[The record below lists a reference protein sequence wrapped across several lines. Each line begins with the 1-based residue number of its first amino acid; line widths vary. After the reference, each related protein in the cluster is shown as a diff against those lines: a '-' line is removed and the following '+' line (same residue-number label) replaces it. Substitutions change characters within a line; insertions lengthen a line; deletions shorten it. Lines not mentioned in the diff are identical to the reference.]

1 MLEEFF
7 NNEREAINNELES
20 FFNNINKKE
29 TEVLFTDFYNQ
40 LKEFITPKKS
50 KAKRIHP
57 ILLIA
62 AFNGIINPI
71 YLEDQIDEIRKA
83 SIAMEFLHS
92 GHLIH
97 DDLIDNDDT
106 RRGNPTFH
114 VQLRNEIDSIYKS
127 MNISEEKRKERREL
141 YGRDLSILGGSFGYL
156 LGLEII
162 RSTKFPEPLKLLS
175 INEYA
180 EAVDCLI
187 KGQIIEEYMDFHN
200 LTMTL
205 EQYLSIAEFQRA
217 RLFEKSAKIGAI
229 LARGNVHYQIKPLSE
244 AMLRIGQAFSIR
256 DDILDVKKDIQSKK
270 KKFVYLLA
278 VQNTNE
284 EQSRTLNEI
293 YQKKEISKN
302 ELKEVENIFAET
314 NALVIAESFSKNLI
328 SQSKEFLSEIY
339 PDLNKEQK
347 IFFNEFADF
356 TYLRDF

>member
-7 NNEREAINNELES
+7 SSEREAINNELEL
-20 FFNNINKKE
+20 FFENINKKE

-114 VQLRNEIDSIYKS
+114 VQLRNEIDIIYKS
-127 MNISEEKRKERREL
+127 MNIFSEEKRKERREL
-141 YGRDLSILGGSFGYL
+141 YGRDLSILGGCFGYL

-180 EAVDCLI
+180 EAVDFLI
-187 KGQIIEEYMDFHN
+187 KGQIIFTTHESS
-200 LTMTL
+200 LMTL
-205 EQYLSIAEFQRA
+205 E
-217 RLFEKSAKIGAI
+217 LFRQDEIWFVEKGED
-229 LARGNVHYQIKPLSE
+229 GE
-244 AMLRIGQAFSIR
+244 
-256 DDILDVKKDIQSKK
+256 
-270 KKFVYLLA
+270 
-278 VQNTNE
+278 
-284 EQSRTLNEI
+284 
-293 YQKKEISKN
+293 
-302 ELKEVENIFAET
+302 
-314 NALVIAESFSKNLI
+314 
-328 SQSKEFLSEIY
+328 
-339 PDLNKEQK
+339 
-347 IFFNEFADF
+347 
-356 TYLRDF
+356 